1 MVLFIRV
8 KLRAYSVFKVE
19 RIIHPTYLEGDL
31 LKKIVILFRKVS
43 MMLCGLA
50 ELCFSQDVNI
60 KVALSSLQFNIIELV
75 LVIRDALGGKH
86 LFAYGY

>member
-1 MVLFIRV
+1 M
-8 KLRAYSVFKVE
+8 E
-19 RIIHPTYLEGDL
+19 GIIHPTDLKGDL
-31 LKKIVILFRKVS
+31 LKTIGILFRKVS

-60 KVALSSLQFNIIELV
+60 KVALSCLQFNIIELV
-75 LVIRDALGGKH
+75 LVIRDALGGEH